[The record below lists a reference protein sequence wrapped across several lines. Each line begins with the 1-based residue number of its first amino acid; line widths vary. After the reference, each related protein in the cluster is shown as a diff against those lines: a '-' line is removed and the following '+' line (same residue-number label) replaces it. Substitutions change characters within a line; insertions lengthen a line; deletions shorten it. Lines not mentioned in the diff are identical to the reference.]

1 MVNKAV
7 VLPIACLSGICA
19 AMLIFIWWFFPKW
32 YKKGVA
38 QDQAEMDQVIA
49 LRRDILA
56 ARVRAAARANNA
68 DASSGDT
75 GAGDAEAAQR
85 DLEAQDAKLAAVTQ
99 HVYRPQP
106 VAVF

>member
-7 VLPIACLSGICA
+7 ILPIACLSGVCA

-38 QDQAEMDQVIA
+38 QDQRDMDEVIMI
-49 LRRDILA
+49 RRNILA
-56 ARVRAAARANNA
+56 ARARAAEAAANP
-68 DASSGDT
+68 DRSSGDST
-75 GAGDAEAAQR
+75 EASQAQR

-99 HVYRPQP
+99 HVYRPP
-106 VAVF
+106 PIATF